1 MLMIFRNE
9 IKLSEYSLETV
20 PPGMERIEDLNN
32 LPNVET
38 DVNAIGIV
46 SLFLQ
51 NKHYSNKYNPSY

>member
-46 SLFLQ
+46 SLFFFTT
-51 NKHYSNKYNPSY
+51 